1 MLWIIAAISLINF
14 LAILFYFFNLNNN
27 YSQDLKRHEDL
38 LTKIS
43 EYQDKYNSLK
53 MNIEN
58 FEKNFREDS
67 VLVKDSISKTA
78 LESRVELKDSIKDFK
93 EELSV
98 ILKDLKETSTNSLKL
113 TAESLTSHVRDLSK
127 SQQEQLNNFSL
138 SLKSFGDNNYKQLKD
153 LDEASK
159 QSLKEVRSSVES
171 SVKNLQENNEK
182 KLEEMR
188 LTVDEKLQK
197 TLESRLDSSFKQVS
211 ERLEK
216 VHAGLGEMQN
226 LATGVGDLKKVLTN
240 VKTRGTWGEMQL
252 GNLLEDIMAPDQ
264 YEANV
269 AIKKKTQERVDF
281 AVRLP
286 GDKNTDE
293 PVWLPI
299 DAKFPQEDYQKLI
312 EARDLSDPV
321 SADTALKQLEARI
334 KLEAKSISEKYIDP
348 PQTTDFGLLF
358 LPTEG
363 LYAEVIN
370 IPGLVDGLQ
379 RNFRINIVGP
389 TTLSAFLNSLQLG
402 FRTLTLQKRTS
413 DVWLLLSDIK
423 KHFGAFS
430 DLLVKAHEKVEQAGK
445 VIEDAGKR
453 SRTIETKL
461 RRVQELPAGEVEAKI
476 VSSLN

>member
-1 MLWIIAAISLINF
+1 MLWLIATICVLNLIALIALF
-14 LAILFYFFNLNNN
+14 LKPTKPDAEQQEKINL
-27 YSQDLKRHEDL
+27 LK
-38 LTKIS
+38 I
-43 EYQDKYNSLK
+43 
-53 MNIEN
+53 NIEN
-58 FEKNFREDS
+58 LEKNLREDS
-67 VLVKDSISKTA
+67 GAVKDTISKSSMD
-78 LESRVELKDSIKDFK
+78 SRTELKDSIKDFK
-93 EELSV
+93 QELAT
-98 ILKDLKETSTNSLKL
+98 ILKDLKEDSSKSMKETS
-113 TAESLTSHVRDLSK
+113 ESLTNHVRDLSK
-127 SQQEQLNNFSL
+127 SQQNQLNTFGDA
-138 SLKSFGDNNYKQLKD
+138 LKGFGDNNYKQLKG
-153 LDEASK
+153 
-159 QSLKEVRSSVES
+159 
-171 SVKNLQENNEK
+171 LQESNEK

-188 LTVDEKLQK
+188 LTVDEKLQT
-197 TLESRLDSSFKQVS
+197 TLEKRLDISFKQVS

-226 LATGVGDLKKVLTN
+226 LASGVGDLKKVLTN

-312 EARDLSDPV
+312 EARELSDAAM
-321 SADTALKQLEARI
+321 ADQATKQLEARI

-348 PQTTDFGLLF
+348 PQTTDFGLMF

-370 IPGLVDGLQ
+370 MPGLVDGLQ
-379 RNFRINIVGP
+379 KKFRINIVGP

-423 KHFGAFS
+423 KHFGVFG
-430 DLLVKAHEKVEQAGK
+430 DLLLKAHDKVEQAGK

-461 RRVQELPAGEVEAKI
+461 RKVQELPSGDAQAKI
-476 VSSLN
+476 ASTLN

>member
-1 MLWIIAAISLINF
+1 MLWLIAAICVLNLIALVVLF
-14 LAILFYFFNLNNN
+14 LKSNKADPE
-27 YSQDLKRHEDL
+27 QQE
-38 LTKIS
+38 
-43 EYQDKYNSLK
+43 KYNLLK
-53 MNIEN
+53 INIDN
-58 FEKNFREDS
+58 LEKNLREDS
-67 VLVKDSISKTA
+67 GQVKDTISKSSM
-78 LESRVELKDSIKDFK
+78 ESRTELRDSIKDFK
-93 EELSV
+93 QELAT
-98 ILKDLKETSTNSLKL
+98 ILKDLKEESSKSLKE
-113 TAESLTSHVRDLSK
+113 TSESLTNHVRDLSK
-127 SQQEQLNNFSL
+127 SQQNQLNTFGEA
-138 SLKSFGDNNYKQLKD
+138 LKGFGDNNYKQL
-153 LDEASK
+153 
-159 QSLKEVRSSVES
+159 QG
-171 SVKNLQENNEK
+171 LQESNEK

-188 LTVDEKLQK
+188 LTVDEKLQS
-197 TLESRLDSSFKQVS
+197 TLEKRLDISFKQVS

-226 LATGVGDLKKVLTN
+226 LASGVGDLKKVLIN

-312 EARDLSDPV
+312 EARELSDPAM
-321 SADTALKQLEARI
+321 ADQASKQLEARI

-348 PQTTDFGLLF
+348 PQTTDFGLMF

-363 LYAEVIN
+363 LYAEVIRM
-370 IPGLVDGLQ
+370 PGLVDGLQ
-379 RNFRINIVGP
+379 KKFRINIVGP

-423 KHFGAFS
+423 KHFGVFG

-461 RRVQELPAGEVEAKI
+461 RKVQELPSGETKVKI
-476 VSSLN
+476 ATSSLN

>member
-1 MLWIIAAISLINF
+1 MLWLIAAISILNLIA
-14 LAILFYFFNLNNN
+14 LIVFFIQSNKP
-27 YSQDLKRHEDL
+27 S
-38 LTKIS
+38 S
-43 EYQDKYNSLK
+43 EAQEKYNLLK
-53 MNIEN
+53 LNIEN
-58 FEKNFREDS
+58 LEKHIKEDTS
-67 VLVKDSISKTA
+67 SVKDSISKTA
-78 LESRVELKDSIKDFK
+78 LDSRTELKDSIKDFK
-93 EELSV
+93 QELAT
-98 ILKDLKETSTNSLKL
+98 ILKDLKEDSSKSLKE
-113 TAESLTSHVRDLSK
+113 TSESLTTHVRDLSK
-127 SQQEQLNNFSL
+127 AQQNQLNTFGDA
-138 SLKSFGDNNYKQLKD
+138 LKGFGDNNYKQLKG
-153 LDEASK
+153 
-159 QSLKEVRSSVES
+159 
-171 SVKNLQENNEK
+171 LQESNEK

-188 LTVDEKLQK
+188 LTVDEKLQT
-197 TLESRLDSSFKQVS
+197 TLEKRLDISFKQVS

-216 VHAGLGEMQN
+216 VHAGLGEMQT

-264 YEANV
+264 YQANV
-269 AIKKKTQERVDF
+269 AIKKQSQERVDF

-286 GDKNTDE
+286 GDKNTDD

-312 EARDLSDPV
+312 EARELSDAV
-321 SADTALKQLEARI
+321 MADLAIKQLEARI
-334 KLEAKSISEKYIDP
+334 KLEAKSISDKYIDP
-348 PQTTDFGLLF
+348 PQTTDFGLMF

-370 IPGLVDGLQ
+370 IPGLVDNLQ
-379 RNFRINIVGP
+379 RKFRINIVGP

-423 KHFGAFS
+423 KHFGVFG
-430 DLLVKAHEKVEQAGK
+430 DLLVKAHERVEQAGK

-461 RRVQELPAGEVEAKI
+461 RKVQELPSGDVEAKI
-476 VSSLN
+476 ASSLN